1 MKICRNCKKFID
13 DDALVCPYCGCV
25 NRNDN
30 SVTGGNIERNAP
42 APRKKSKLW
51 LWVLGWMCFFPIPL
65 TILVAR
71 SKKLNN
77 VVKAVILILFWGI
90 LIRVGTKKEKP
101 VDIAGTT
108 EIVREMPLQD
118 DTSSESVSEE
128 STTVES
134 TQETTAPVMAQSI
147 SFGEVKSGMNVGD
160 TWKAAAII
168 SPENAQ
174 DKTVAWTSSN
184 EAVAT
189 VDGEGNI
196 TALGG
201 GVTTITAKTSN
212 GIENSFEISV
222 EADKDVDKRL
232 MQVSTDWSR
241 TDDNNIGHEW
251 SYDIRI
257 NGERAKGEM
266 EVAVGD
272 NISFSASMEEEDTKP
287 DIGSESASH
296 TVTKEDIMNGFSTS
310 LEVVV
315 TENGGRNKGKSAHFV
330 VTYKFVPK

>member
-13 DDALVCPYCGCV
+13 NDALVCQYCGCV

-30 SVTGGNIERNAP
+30 SVTRGNIERNTQ

-77 VVKAVILILFWGI
+77 VAKAVILILFWGI
-90 LIRVGTKKEKP
+90 LIRVGTKKEKLG
-101 VDIAGTT
+101 DITGTT
-108 EIVREMPLQD
+108 EIVREMPSQD
-118 DTSSESVSEE
+118 DTSGESMSQE
-128 STTVES
+128 STAVES
-134 TQETTAPVMAQSI
+134 TQETQTPVTAQSI
-147 SFGEVKSGMNVGD
+147 SFVEIKNVMNVGD
-160 TWKAAAII
+160 TWQAVAII
-168 SPENAQ
+168 SPENTQ
-174 DKTVAWTSSN
+174 DKTVVWTSSN

-189 VDGEGNI
+189 VDRDGN
-196 TALGG
+196 
-201 GVTTITAKTSN
+201 
-212 GIENSFEISV
+212 ISV
-222 EADKDVDKRL
+222 EEHKDVDKRL
-232 MQVSTDWSR
+232 MQVITDWNR

-272 NISFSASMEEEDTKP
+272 NISFSARMEEEDTKP

>member
-1 MKICRNCKKFID
+1 MKTCRNCKKFID

-30 SVTGGNIERNAP
+30 SVTGGNIERNAS

-77 VVKAVILILFWGI
+77 VAKAVILILFWGI

-101 VDIAGTT
+101 GDITGTT
-108 EIVREMPLQD
+108 EIVREMPSQD
-118 DTSSESVSEE
+118 DTSSESMSQE
-128 STTVES
+128 STAVES

-147 SFGEVKSGMNVGD
+147 SFGEVKNGMNIGD

-212 GIENSFEISV
+212 GVENSFDIGV